1 MQSECPSEK
10 RSPKPKKDRQ
20 HVRLAEDSEELGTS
34 DSEDGFHASIFTLE
48 SKTQH
53 LKISAPAVKDPVR
66 IEGVDLEMEVDTG
79 AAASIMNYTRDFKN
93 LALSNK
99 TLHAC
104 TKTPLDIAGQILDDV
119 EYNDQRLTLPLLI
132 VRAEKYAPPLLGR
145 VWMPKICLDLKN
157 LLSLSNG
164 QF

>member
-10 RSPKPKKDRQ
+10 RSPKTKKDRQ
-20 HVRLAEDSEELGTS
+20 HVRLAKDSEELGTS
-34 DSEDGFHASIFTLE
+34 DSEDGFHASIFTLK
-48 SKTQH
+48 SKKQH

-93 LALSNK
+93 LALR
-99 TLHAC
+99 
-104 TKTPLDIAGQILDDV
+104 PVDIAGQILVDV
-119 EYNDQRLTLPLLI
+119 EYNDQRLTIPLLI
-132 VRAEKYAPPLLGR
+132 VRAEKYASPLLGR